1 MRSLT
6 LRQINF
12 LKLILLENEYRTL
25 NYFAQKLDVSS
36 KTLQNDLKIISK
48 ILNKYN
54 IKINSKRGVGIC
66 IDKDAKKNMEFL
78 NDINKFSNNK
88 DIGISVENRR
98 MEILINLLLKSDF
111 KTSINKLSE
120 KYFVSKTSIVNDLKY
135 IEEWLVDKNLYL
147 NKDLNG
153 TYISGKEIDIRK
165 AIANLFEEILKDDNE
180 NYNLNIITRIEKSTF
195 KDLIKVFD
203 IGNVAYIENCIKD
216 LEKDLQCEICE
227 PYYINLITHILICIK
242 RIKEGKLIKN
252 SEEEIEI
259 FKNKKIYKS
268 VRKLTDS
275 IENKYDIILDNQEI
289 YYIYKYI
296 VSSRFD
302 EDYSI
307 KEVEFN
313 EDFSK
318 EFVYQMV
325 NIMSEF
331 LNINLKTDILLKKGL
346 LIHVKPMIN
355 RLNYDIQIKNPIKRE
370 IIKEFNEI
378 FNLIKLTI
386 NIMNYTYNIKD
397 ISDDEIA
404 YLTTYFQASIER
416 NFDLKKVLIVC
427 HSGYGTS
434 QFLASKIK
442 QIFPKIE
449 IVDIISSRKLN
460 DKIIEKVD
468 FIISTVNIEEVSKD
482 CIIVSALLTEGDISN
497 IKELIE
503 KPMHKEENNFSYKFL
518 LDELEKFESKKINC
532 LESEKIIFGENLY
545 VCINKKAKKNE
556 VFLKIDKNISFYI
569 NAKEEKYLKKLSI
582 DIYRLYKNNNISKLI
597 NLKKG
602 NKNE

>member
-1 MRSLT
+1 MQSLT

-12 LKLILLENEYRTL
+12 IKLILLENEYRTL

-66 IDKDAKKNMEFL
+66 IDKEAKKNIKFL
-78 NDINKFSNNK
+78 NDLNGFSNNK
-88 DIGISVENRR
+88 DIEISVENRR
-98 MEILINLLLKSDF
+98 MEILINFLLKSDL

-135 IEEWLVDKNLYL
+135 IEEWLNNKNLYL

-153 TYISGKEIDIRK
+153 TYISGKEVDIRK
-165 AIANLFEEILKDDNE
+165 AIASLIEEILKEDKED
-180 NYNLNIITRIEKSTF
+180 YNLNIITRIEKSTF

-203 IGNVAYIENCIKD
+203 IESITYIENCIKD

-242 RIKEGKLIKN
+242 RIKEGNLIKN
-252 SEEEIEI
+252 SEEEIEV

-268 VRKLTDS
+268 VRKLTNA
-275 IENKYDIILDNQEI
+275 IESKYDIVLDNQEI

-296 VSSRFD
+296 VSSRLD
-302 EDYSI
+302 ENYNI
-307 KEVEFN
+307 KEIEFN

-318 EFVYQMV
+318 DFVYEMV

-331 LNINLKTDILLKKGL
+331 LNMNLKSDILLKKGL

-355 RLNYDIQIKNPIKRE
+355 RLNYDIQIKNPIKKE

-378 FNLIKLTI
+378 FNLIRLTI
-386 NIMNYTYNIKD
+386 NIMNYSYNIKD

-404 YLTTYFQASIER
+404 YLTTYFQAAIER
-416 NFDLKKVLIVC
+416 NFDRKKVLIVC

-442 QIFPKIE
+442 QKFPKIE

-460 DKIIEKVD
+460 NEIIKKVD
-468 FIISTVNIEEVSKD
+468 FIISTVNIEETSKD
-482 CIIVSALLTEGDISN
+482 CIIVSALLTEVDINN
-497 IKELIE
+497 IKELID
-503 KPMHKEENNFSYKFL
+503 KPMYKKDNFSYKFL
-518 LDELEKFESKKINC
+518 LNELEKFKNNKINNF
-532 LESEKIIFGENLY
+532 EAEKFDFGKNICIY
-545 VCINKKAKKNE
+545 VNKKVKKNE
-556 VFLKIDKNISFYI
+556 IFLNIEREIAFYI
-569 NAKEEKYLKKLSI
+569 NSSEESYLKKLSI
-582 DIYRLYKNNNISKLI
+582 DIYRLYKNNSILKLI
-597 NLKKG
+597 KCLTK
-602 NKNE
+602 E